1 MRAGNI
7 DLLNSLFGF
16 GGKGTGAGPGANLE
30 NLFGS
35 LAPAGIQQ
43 FLSQPTP
50 ESRALNTSLP
60 ALQEILTPG
69 TMNPQFDQDLSL
81 ANQQGGRFGSANAIL
96 RGEAF
101 KNLFNAR
108 TQAAQTL
115 GMLGSQAGQGDARTA
130 GLMDLET
137 QRRLQ
142 ILMHLLGVSQGASFN
157 VPNVQQASPLDSASQ
172 IAAIIASIAG
182 AAHGAKPAGF
192 AG

>member
-1 MRAGNI
+1 MRAGNV
-7 DLLNSLFGF
+7 DLINQLFGF
-16 GGKGTGAGPGANLE
+16 GGQSATGTPGSRLE

-35 LAPAGIQQ
+35 LAPEGIQQ

-69 TMNPQFDQDLSL
+69 TMNPQFDRDLSL

-157 VPNVQQASPLDSASQ
+157 VPNVQQPSPLDTASQ
-172 IAAIIASIAG
+172 FAAILASLSIG
-182 AAHGAKPAGF
+182 IPGTPKPT
-192 AG
+192 